1 MEEAY
6 SNLNNA
12 YLQIKGMIVVEGFYA
27 LVAGFVITTFVFKL
41 AGIIKEMIHEG
52 KGFNAKQ
59 FYELG
64 REYILCI
71 ALICI
76 MPVLLDTLETVLAY
90 AADRLMESLAA
101 GGVYNP
107 DNIWKKPIEQ
117 AFDDLM
123 NSDII
128 DIAVNGLDTTFNSLL
143 AGAVGSFGGI
153 AYDYLMLVFLCTRYL
168 ILILLEVISPLAIA
182 CLYNSDTR
190 SSFYT
195 WARQMVGCYMLYPGF
210 VIASVFSDLIVVNYV
225 QQRPWSITLMVIFS
239 FLLKLAML
247 ATVKATVNK
256 WL

>member
-41 AGIIKEMIHEG
+41 AGIIKEMVHEG

-76 MPVLLDTLETVLAY
+76 MSVLLDTLETVLAY

-143 AGAVGSFGGI
+143 AGAVGSFGGV

>member
-41 AGIIKEMIHEG
+41 AGIIKEMVHEG

-64 REYILCI
+64 REYSLCR

-143 AGAVGSFGGI
+143 AGAVGSFGGV

>member
-12 YLQIKGMIVVEGFYA
+12 YLPIKGMIVVEGFYA

-41 AGIIKEMIHEG
+41 AGIIKEMVHEG

-143 AGAVGSFGGI
+143 AGAVGSFGGV

-247 ATVKATVNK
+247 STVKATVNK

>member
-1 MEEAY
+1 MQ
-6 SNLNNA
+6 LN
-12 YLQIKGMIVVEGFYA
+12 YRPH

-41 AGIIKEMIHEG
+41 AGIIKEMVHEG

-143 AGAVGSFGGI
+143 AGAVGSFGGV

>member
-12 YLQIKGMIVVEGFYA
+12 YMQIKGMIVEERLYA

-41 AGIIKEMIHEG
+41 AGIIKEMVHEG

-143 AGAVGSFGGI
+143 AGAVGSFGGV

-225 QQRPWSITLMVIFS
+225 QQRPWSITLMVICS

>member
-12 YLQIKGMIVVEGFYA
+12 SLQIKGMIVVEGFYA

-41 AGIIKEMIHEG
+41 AGIIKEMVHEG

-143 AGAVGSFGGI
+143 AGAVGSFGGV

>member
-41 AGIIKEMIHEG
+41 AGIIKEMVHEG

-76 MPVLLDTLETVLAY
+76 MPVLLDTPETVLAY

-143 AGAVGSFGGI
+143 AGAVGSFGGV

>member
-41 AGIIKEMIHEG
+41 AGIIKEMVHEG

-101 GGVYNP
+101 GGIYNP

-143 AGAVGSFGGI
+143 AGAVGSFGGV
-153 AYDYLMLVFLCTRYL
+153 AYDYLMLVFLCTRSL

>member
-41 AGIIKEMIHEG
+41 AGIIKEMVHES

-128 DIAVNGLDTTFNSLL
+128 DITVNGLDTTFNSLL
-143 AGAVGSFGGI
+143 AGAVGSFGGV

>member
-27 LVAGFVITTFVFKL
+27 LVTGFVITTFVFKL
-41 AGIIKEMIHEG
+41 AGIIKEMVHEG

-143 AGAVGSFGGI
+143 AGAVGSFGGV

>member
-41 AGIIKEMIHEG
+41 AGIIKEMVHEG

-123 NSDII
+123 NNDII

-143 AGAVGSFGGI
+143 AGAVGSFGGV

-195 WARQMVGCYMLYPGF
+195 WVRQMVGCYMLYPGF
-210 VIASVFSDLIVVNYV
+210 IIASVFSDLIVVNYV

>member
-41 AGIIKEMIHEG
+41 AGIIKDMVHEG

>member
-1 MEEAY
+1 MEEAC

-41 AGIIKEMIHEG
+41 AGIIKDMVHEG

-76 MPVLLDTLETVLAY
+76 MPVLLDTLEAVLAY

-123 NSDII
+123 NNDII

-143 AGAVGSFGGI
+143 AGAVGSFGGV

-210 VIASVFSDLIVVNYV
+210 IIASVFSDLIVVNYV

>member
-41 AGIIKEMIHEG
+41 AGIIKEMVHEG

-128 DIAVNGLDTTFNSLL
+128 DIAVNGLETTFNSLL
-143 AGAVGSFGGI
+143 AGAVGSFGGV

>member
-41 AGIIKEMIHEG
+41 AGIIKEMVHGG

-143 AGAVGSFGGI
+143 AGAVGSFGGV

>member
-41 AGIIKEMIHEG
+41 AGIIKDMVHEG

-76 MPVLLDTLETVLAY
+76 MPVLLDTLEAVLAY

-128 DIAVNGLDTTFNSLL
+128 DIAVNGLETTFNSVL
-143 AGAVGSFGGI
+143 AGAVGSFGGV

-195 WARQMVGCYMLYPGF
+195 WVRQMVGCYMLYPGF
-210 VIASVFSDLIVVNYV
+210 IIASVFSDLIVVNYV

>member
-41 AGIIKEMIHEG
+41 AGIIKDMVHEG

-71 ALICI
+71 ALIGI
-76 MPVLLDTLETVLAY
+76 MPVLLDTLEAVLAY

-123 NSDII
+123 NNDII

-143 AGAVGSFGGI
+143 AGAVGSFGGV

-210 VIASVFSDLIVVNYV
+210 IIASVFSDLIVVNYV

>member
-41 AGIIKEMIHEG
+41 AGIIKDMVHEG

-101 GGVYNP
+101 GGFYNP

-143 AGAVGSFGGI
+143 AGAVGSFGGV

>member
-41 AGIIKEMIHEG
+41 AGIIKEMVHEG

-143 AGAVGSFGGI
+143 AGAVGSFGGV

-225 QQRPWSITLMVIFS
+225 QQRPWSITPMVIFS